1 MEGMAALSLSDMR
14 RIHHPNPFVAF
25 TARNL
30 ARGKT

>member
-1 MEGMAALSLSDMR
+1 MEGMAALSLSDMQLT
-14 RIHHPNPFVAF
+14 HHPNPFAAF